1 MDNKRKGD
9 SYEEDEKNLS
19 HAVSFNNGI
28 RNELNINGS

>member
-19 HAVSFNNGI
+19 HVVSINNGTW
-28 RNELNINGS
+28 NDNDSKC